1 MNKKLILLC
10 VIVLIII
17 LLGCMF
23 ITNEGFQTQDMNNAI
38 DQLMDRFNKLP
49 NRDAIWTEFET
60 HNDFESVAVIKQID
74 DTDERRTAW
83 WEHIELFKT
92 IIEEKEKE
100 KEKKES
106 LEKWCNDLSE
116 KEPSCKQSTSCLG
129 LIYSECG
136 GDTNTDCEWKNNQ
149 CNLKCERITDE
160 VKCNNNSSIC
170 TWSSQKCLPT
180 ENDVDCNKITITNDG
195 NKIELPINKVCPTDP
210 NCVQVCINDHTWIN
224 KDGLNNNTKGF
235 GEQVSGSLKNANDT
249 HLLTSSGCMQCIKNF
264 YPIVN
269 LIDKHECTF

>member
-23 ITNEGFQTQDMNNAI
+23 ITNEGFNNKDM
-38 DQLMDRFNKLP
+38 RRKE
-49 NRDAIWTEFET
+49 WC
-60 HNDFESVAVIKQID
+60 
-74 DTDERRTAW
+74 DTLDNVT
-83 WEHIELFKT
+83 
-92 IIEEKEKE
+92 
-100 KEKKES
+100 S
-106 LEKWCNDLSE
+106 
-116 KEPSCKQSTSCLG
+116 SCKQSTDCLG
-129 LIYSECG
+129 LIYSECV
-136 GDTNTDCEWKNNQ
+136 GDTNPDCEWENNQ
-149 CNLKCERITDE
+149 CALKCERLTE

-170 TWSSQKCLPT
+170 TLSSNKCST
-180 ENDVDCNKITITNDG
+180 KDKDVDCNKITITNDG
-195 NKIELPINKVCPTDP
+195 NKIELPINTVCPTDP

-224 KDGLNNNTKGF
+224 KDGLNNNNTNGF